1 MADLGDIIT
10 SKVRVKVLE
19 LFLANLKEMYHVR
32 GIVRETKEE
41 INAVRRELERLER
54 VGFLKKEARG
64 NRLYYW
70 VRDDYPFYGDLIAVV
85 AKCTGLGLSIIENKN
100 KIGKVNFVMFSGRFA
115 RRKER
120 RNEDDVDIL
129 IVGEII
135 LPELAALIRAEE
147 SKRNKEI
154 NYTVMSR
161 EEYEFRKK
169 RRDPFLLNILS
180 GSRTMVIGDE
190 EELVNT

>member
-190 EELVNT
+190 EELIG